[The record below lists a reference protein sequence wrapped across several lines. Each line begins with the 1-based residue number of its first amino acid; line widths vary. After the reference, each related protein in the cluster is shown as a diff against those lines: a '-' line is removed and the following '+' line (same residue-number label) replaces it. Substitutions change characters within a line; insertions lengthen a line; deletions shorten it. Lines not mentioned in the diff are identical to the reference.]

1 MDVAEMLLEEKVD
14 KINEKMGKDTIR
26 IVYGAQAMLYVKGRL
41 VGANVSS
48 QALNL
53 AIDAMYALIQ

>member
-1 MDVAEMLLEEKVD
+1 MDVAEILLEEKVD
-14 KINEKMGKDTIR
+14 KINEKMGENTIR

-41 VGANVSS
+41 VGASVSS